1 MSIQHAPHCAY
12 ESLGS
17 EIPDAELCRLNAWH
31 PGTRLIGT
39 DEAGTVEVIEITAIG
54 RTEVLA
60 MLVMEND
67 IPIPDQD
74 EMRWKLSMRSWRPHN
89 PLLEGIPA

>member
-1 MSIQHAPHCAY
+1 MSSQHAPHCAY
-12 ESLGS
+12 ESLNS
-17 EIPDAELCRLNAWH
+17 EMPDAALCRLNAWY
-31 PGTRLIGT
+31 PGTLLIGT

-60 MLVMEND
+60 MLVMENGTA
-67 IPIPDQD
+67 IRDQD
-74 EMRWKLSMRSWRPHN
+74 EMRWTLSMRSWRPYN